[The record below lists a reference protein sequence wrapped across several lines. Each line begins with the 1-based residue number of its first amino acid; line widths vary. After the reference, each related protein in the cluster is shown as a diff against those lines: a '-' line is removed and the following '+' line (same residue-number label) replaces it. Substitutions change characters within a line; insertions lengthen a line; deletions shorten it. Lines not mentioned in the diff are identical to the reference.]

1 MLHVTGKVMALH
13 TSTFNLEHGC
23 HKKMDLGQYVEMGL
37 RFCILVGSQIT
48 PLLLVH
54 IQKSKTIDGIPEGQ
68 N

>member
-1 MLHVTGKVMALH
+1 
-13 TSTFNLEHGC
+13 
-23 HKKMDLGQYVEMGL
+23 MDVIRKWILVNYVEMGL
-37 RFCILVGSQIT
+37 RFSILVGSQIT